1 MMASTTTP
9 TIKRAE
15 AMIKVHSSTIE
26 LEVKIV
32 EYCVF
37 EGNPLTSIAFLA
49 LLMAKMEGHVV

>member
-1 MMASTTTP
+1 
-9 TIKRAE
+9 
-15 AMIKVHSSTIE
+15 MIKVHSSTIE